1 MIFFYMNWNKIGYI
15 LEINCKIWLPFGKC
29 LRSKTVR
36 RYPWRSRWHQWTG
49 EHLVL
54 PQRHIKGPQLKE
66 TWLTW
71 VRVSKLGW
79 NSFQHRCCN
88 RPVLDS
94 RGTTWSSS
102 AWLPWFPPKTTH
114 LIKILIPR
122 HKIAAEIQENKA
134 LVKKIKARSG
144 RYSLQSNG
152 SSSVW
157 SVRWKW
163 LLMNW
168 IS

>member
-1 MIFFYMNWNKIGYI
+1 MEKLMTSKMNWGVFN
-15 LEINCKIWLPFGKC
+15 PS
-29 LRSKTVR
+29 SKT
-36 RYPWRSRWHQWTG
+36 
-49 EHLVL
+49 
-54 PQRHIKGPQLKE
+54 HIKEPQLKE
-66 TWLTW
+66 TW

-79 NSFQHRCCN
+79 NCFLHRCCN

-102 AWLPWFPPKTTH
+102 AWLPSIPPETTH

-122 HKIAAEIQENKA
+122 HKIAAEILEIKA
-134 LVKKIKARSG
+134 SVKKIKAGSG

-163 LLMNW
+163 LSKNW
-168 IS
+168 SS

>member
-1 MIFFYMNWNKIGYI
+1 MEKLMTSKMNWRAFS
-15 LEINCKIWLPFGKC
+15 PS
-29 LRSKTVR
+29 SKT
-36 RYPWRSRWHQWTG
+36 
-49 EHLVL
+49 
-54 PQRHIKGPQLKE
+54 HIKGPQLKE

-102 AWLPWFPPKTTH
+102 AWLPWFPPKSTH

-122 HKIAAEIQENKA
+122 HKIAAEIQEIKA

-168 IS
+168 ISLRWIDWLWLTGRRISLSYYCLGGGTGRTR